1 MNSFNLEYTTKKCSF
16 TEVWDVSK
24 FNCINFS
31 TVMSIEW
38 GMLESRNSYA
48 IVPVRL
54 EREGNQ
60 GDLK

>member
-1 MNSFNLEYTTKKCSF
+1 MNSFNLIYTTKMCSF

-38 GMLESRNSYA
+38 GSSNSYA